1 MKSEM
6 FAFIAAVSF
15 FTIGFDSFT
24 FRVWVKMM
32 DSHLIISS
40 FSSHV
45 MILIDN
51 SAAICSSLMA
61 GAWANYFGRK
71 YLLTAMSMLLF
82 VGNLLKGF
90 GMSSYSLLIIGHIA
104 SGLGIG
110 LNYTITPIYIAEL
123 VPSPARGF
131 FTCAV
136 EVLSNAGMLAG
147 FICHIMLSS
156 AFPAQAALVTLLR
169 INAIFSILLIIS
181 ILIIPESPYWLLMN
195 GNPNNRA
202 NEILENSKRNQTEKD
217 HIITAMQQAAAAT
230 SNPQHGLLAK
240 LKKGLFLLL
249 NKDFLQPPLR
259 PILFSVCG
267 LHIIRQLF
275 GVNIY
280 MADILSMFPH
290 FTKKYKVMLANG
302 AILLVRVVSA
312 VVSCLIVDMRGR
324 RTLLFVGIT
333 VTCCFLMMLGL
344 PLLALQLN
352 LIHVSDTINTAA
364 AGANNEIVVIT
375 VCLLGILGIVGS
387 FDIALGPVTWVYTAE
402 AFDYM
407 SRTQGSSYAVVCN
420 RIADTIFFLSISH
433 LEGWIKIG
441 GVSLVF
447 VVLMAGGL
455 VFCTRF
461 VIEKSRQVL
470 K

>member
-123 VPSPARGF
+123 VPSP
-131 FTCAV
+131 
-136 EVLSNAGMLAG
+136 
-147 FICHIMLSS
+147 
-156 AFPAQAALVTLLR
+156 FPAQAALVTLLR

-267 LHIIRQLF
+267 
-275 GVNIY
+275 
-280 MADILSMFPH
+280 
-290 FTKKYKVMLANG
+290 
-302 AILLVRVVSA
+302 
-312 VVSCLIVDMRGR
+312 
-324 RTLLFVGIT
+324 
-333 VTCCFLMMLGL
+333 
-344 PLLALQLN
+344 
-352 LIHVSDTINTAA
+352 
-364 AGANNEIVVIT
+364 
-375 VCLLGILGIVGS
+375 IVGS

-433 LEGWIKIG
+433 LEGWIKI
-441 GVSLVF
+441 
-447 VVLMAGGL
+447 VLMAGGL